1 MYKTFSNWIFIWF
14 FLFCCGLTTYNPII
28 LLIIGYTVTFGS
40 FIYIYLKNAPKENLI
55 KYLIINVIFKFLFIL
70 IIIKNY
76 SFVFSWDD
84 VIFAITLYISYLL
97 LMVSLNEN
105 FVAHYISIFKAYIYN
120 KPEDKTHLSIVS
132 RIYDNIY
139 NKLYLQ

>member
-1 MYKTFSNWIFIWF
+1 MYKTFSNWILIWF
-14 FLFCCGLTTYNPII
+14 FLFCYGLTTYNPII

-40 FIYIYLKNAPKENLI
+40 FIYIYLKNTPKENLI

-84 VIFAITLYISYLL
+84 VIIAVTLYISYLL
-97 LMVSLNEN
+97 LMVLLNEN
-105 FVAHYISIFKAYIYN
+105 FVNHYISIFNAYIYN
-120 KPEDKTHLSIVS
+120 KPEDKSHLSFIS
-132 RIYDNIY
+132 RLYDNIY
-139 NKLYLQ
+139 YKLYLQ